1 LKKRRCNKKA
11 AEIVEYMIENQ
22 IDENWLLENARF
34 INQSHYQDVT
44 EERALSRLCGYPLCD
59 KFIEKVFHAKFSINL
74 KAKKVYD
81 LENRKNFCSNVCF
94 EKSSKFKDQLLNS
107 PLWLREKDDAYMY
120 NFKIIRKAKGSSG
133 DEVPFMSFAQP
144 EEDEEDSKVETMMS
158 SFASLKTTEAEM
170 PKPKEQPTVKTPTVI
185 PNPVDAVVNAL
196 RQWFTDK
203 AAHFLHNRRKAEND
217 FPAQAA
223 TSTTSKFK
231 ALRKELEQ
239 PAVARVPSKVRR

>member
-1 LKKRRCNKKA
+1 
-11 AEIVEYMIENQ
+11 M
-22 IDENWLLENARF
+22 
-34 INQSHYQDVT
+34 
-44 EERALSRLCGYPLCD
+44 
-59 KFIEKVFHAKFSINL
+59 
-74 KAKKVYD
+74 
-81 LENRKNFCSNVCF
+81 
-94 EKSSKFKDQLLNS
+94 
-107 PLWLREKDDAYMY
+107 
-120 NFKIIRKAKGSSG
+120 
-133 DEVPFMSFAQP
+133 PFMSFAQP

-231 ALRKELEQ
+231 ALRKVCTWEHIYF
-239 PAVARVPSKVRR
+239 VFPSSSMFSCSYC